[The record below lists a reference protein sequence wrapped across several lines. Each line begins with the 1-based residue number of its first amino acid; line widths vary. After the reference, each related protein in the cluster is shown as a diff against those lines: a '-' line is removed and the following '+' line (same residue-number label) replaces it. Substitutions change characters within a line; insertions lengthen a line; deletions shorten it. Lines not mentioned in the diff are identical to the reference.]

1 MIIKWKLQ
9 DIAITESD
17 VVLTENINRDI
28 ISNNKSEKRL
38 GVTIHEKLTFDY
50 KLMFLEAEIKLVKK

>member
-1 MIIKWKLQ
+1 M
-9 DIAITESD
+9 TESD
-17 VVLTENINRDI
+17 VVLTENINGDI
-28 ISNNKSEKRL
+28 ISNSKSEKRL